1 MDFSVETI
9 LDTIKYTDVPSLK
22 EIKKER
28 EDKLYDFYKKFLDI
42 PKNVTNLDN
51 AKKILENYRYISYE
65 DIKKGDI
72 IKYVWD
78 KYFYDIEIRGGGCVV
93 KKNKGLCLLRT
104 SNLSWAKSKLFF
116 KRINNDEMSKIVLMD
131 IIDNEK
137 ID

>member
-51 AKKILENYRYISYE
+51 AKKILENYRYISYD
-65 DIKKGDI
+65 DIKK
-72 IKYVWD
+72 
-78 KYFYDIEIRGGGCVV
+78 GCVV